1 MNTKEIE
8 QNIAYHRHTQ
18 KPIQL
23 LSKIVRNPLKNLWKT
38 SIDFDKSSKKIF
50 CYPKTNPLCKL
61 CSDRGGWNWAGQSKV
76 SLMIV
81 WQTS

>member
-38 SIDFDKSSKKIF
+38 SIDFDKSSKK
-50 CYPKTNPLCKL
+50 
-61 CSDRGGWNWAGQSKV
+61 RGGREKAHMNSKAK
-76 SLMIV
+76 
-81 WQTS
+81 QAH